1 MAESVENSSSEES
14 EISDFYDVSSA
25 DLSTSSTSSSEEDSI
40 SNRAKGKTAA
50 AKKTK
55 TTKTTKGNASS
66 ANAKTARPRKKKA
79 DNSLNANEMEDLS
92 TWICSSEEVN
102 KVEQNLR
109 LNLVKDARINKGDR
123 KRLVEH
129 LLCDTEKQNFGLL
142 MNGFCRKFSTLAQ
155 EAYNSNIAT
164 YRKAAFSIAWMKFL
178 SNFHPGKITQER
190 MIVER
195 LLKSSNEVFDAHCVH
210 GVLSVLHESV
220 YLAIHDHVRIK
231 KAETES
237 TGTYKARSQL
247 CEESEDTLYR
257 YCGASLHRMIKLRE
271 ETLAGKK
278 GRGELSDERKPVMT
292 KELQILRELVM
303 KDKSNIPESLKTLD
317 EGNLKFPR
325 TELLSF
331 LRSVDNEVRE
341 FATDSNLRKYPSK
354 FLTMCQNAVL
364 NNETLEMDFR
374 LIVAAIVEAEVAS
387 DAKIVNGLYHAL
399 VSKLANTRINEFMN
413 ARMERE
419 LKTQGKVVDADEM
432 LRPRLKAYA
441 VATKRK

>member
-1 MAESVENSSSEES
+1 M
-14 EISDFYDVSSA
+14 
-25 DLSTSSTSSSEEDSI
+25 
-40 SNRAKGKTAA
+40 
-50 AKKTK
+50 
-55 TTKTTKGNASS
+55 
-66 ANAKTARPRKKKA
+66 
-79 DNSLNANEMEDLS
+79 NANEIEDLS
-92 TWICSSEEVN
+92 TWNCSSEEVN

-129 LLCDTEKQNFGLL
+129 LLCDTEMQNFRLL
-142 MNGFCRKFSTLAQ
+142 MSGFCRKFSTLAQ

-178 SNFHPGKITQER
+178 SNFHPGRITQER

-210 GVLSVLHESV
+210 GVLSVMHESV
-220 YLAIHDHVRIK
+220 YSVIHDHVRIK

-237 TGTYKARSQL
+237 RGTYNARAQL

-278 GRGELSDERKPVMT
+278 GRGELSGERKPVMT

-387 DAKIVNGLYHAL
+387 DAKIVNGIYHAL

-419 LKTQGKVVDADEM
+419 LKIQGKVVDADEM